1 MKILHVA
8 PAYYPFQERGGP
20 VFKVGALAAGLARR
34 GHDVTVVTPDLGLE
48 KYAEIQPQLRKH
60 AFGRRLEREGVE
72 IVYLST
78 VAQYRA
84 LTLNPSVLGF
94 CRTLLPQF
102 DVVHCY
108 GLYDFLGPAV
118 GYFCRSKGI
127 SYIVEPMGMYEPI
140 DRSIRLKRLWH
151 GGLGKG
157 FLRGASK
164 IVATSE
170 LEERELLDAGFPQT
184 QVVVRYNGIDPALLP
199 GLPSRG
205 TFRTKWGL
213 PQSEP
218 LVLFLSRII
227 PRKGVDLLID
237 AFARACAETGR
248 LVIAGPEGE
257 RGYLACLE
265 KRAQE
270 SGAGGRIL
278 FCGPLYDED
287 KKAALRD
294 ADIFAL
300 PSRYENFANVA
311 AEAMACGVPVIV
323 TDACGISPLVDGI
336 GGLVIAREH
345 EALTEALS
353 SLIRDE
359 ALYARLKEGC
369 RRVAAQLDWGTLT
382 EQMERHYQD
391 SVRGDK
397 GVAVALPRLD

>member
-8 PAYYPFQERGGP
+8 PADYPFQESGGP
-20 VFKVGALAAGLARR
+20 VFKVGALAASLVRR
-34 GHDVTVVTPDLGLE
+34 GHEVTVVTPDLGLE
-48 KYAEIQPQLRKH
+48 KYGEIEPQLRKH
-60 AFGRRLEREGVE
+60 AFGWRLEREGVE
-72 IVYLST
+72 IIYLST
-78 VAQYRA
+78 VTQYRA
-84 LTLNPSVLGF
+84 LTFNPSVLGF
-94 CRTLLPQF
+94 CRAVLPEF
-102 DVVHCY
+102 DMVHCY
-108 GLYDFLGPAV
+108 GLYDFLGPSV
-118 GYFCRSKGI
+118 GYFCRSTDI
-127 SYIVEPMGMYEPI
+127 PYIVEPMGMYQPI

-151 GGLGKG
+151 STLGKG

-170 LEERELLDAGFPQT
+170 LEERELLDAGFPHT

-213 PQSEP
+213 PQAEP

-237 AFARACAETGR
+237 AFAMACTETGR

-265 KRAQE
+265 KRARE
-270 SGAGGRIL
+270 SGAGDRIL

-287 KKAALRD
+287 KEAALRD

-323 TDACGISPLVDGI
+323 TGACGISPLVDGV
-336 GGLVIAREH
+336 GGLVIPRAQ

-353 SLIRDE
+353 RLIRDE

-391 SVRGDK
+391 AVRGDR
-397 GVAVALPRLD
+397 GAVAAPPRL

>member
-1 MKILHVA
+1 MKILHAVA
-8 PAYYPFQERGGP
+8 AYYPFQERGGP

-34 GHDVTVVTPDLGLE
+34 GHEVTVVTPDLGLE
-48 KYAEIQPQLRKH
+48 KHAEIQPQLRKH
-60 AFGRRLEREGVE
+60 AFGWRLEREGVE
-72 IVYLST
+72 IIYLST
-78 VAQYRA
+78 VTQYRA
-84 LTLNPSVLGF
+84 LTLNPSVMGF
-94 CRTLLPQF
+94 CRTLLPRF
-102 DVVHCY
+102 DLVHCY

-118 GYFCRSKGI
+118 GYFCRSADI
-127 SYIVEPMGMYEPI
+127 PYIVEPMGMYRPI
-140 DRSIRLKRLWH
+140 DRSLWLKRLWH
-151 GGLGKG
+151 GTLGKG

-205 TFRTKWGL
+205 SFRAKWGL
-213 PQSEP
+213 PRSEP

-237 AFARACAETGR
+237 AFARACTESGR
-248 LVIAGPEGE
+248 LMIAGPEGE
-257 RGYLACLE
+257 RGYLGFLE
-265 KRAQE
+265 KRARE
-270 SGAGGRIL
+270 SGAGDRIL

-336 GGLVIAREH
+336 GGLVIAREQ
-345 EALTEALS
+345 EALTQALS
-353 SLIRDE
+353 SLIHDE

-369 RRVAAQLDWGTLT
+369 SRVADQLAWGTLT
-382 EQMERHYQD
+382 GQMERHYQD
-391 SVRGDK
+391 AVRGEQ
-397 GVAVALPRLD
+397 GAAAAPLRLD

>member
-1 MKILHVA
+1 
-8 PAYYPFQERGGP
+8 
-20 VFKVGALAAGLARR
+20 VGALAAGLVRR
-34 GHDVTVVTPDLGLE
+34 GHEVTVVTPDLGLG
-48 KYAEIQPQLRKH
+48 KHGEIQSQLRKH
-60 AFGRRLEREGVE
+60 AFGWRLEREGVE

-78 VAQYRA
+78 VTRYRA

-94 CRTLLPQF
+94 CRRLLPRF

-108 GLYDFLGPAV
+108 GLYDFLGSVA
-118 GYFCRSKGI
+118 GYFCRRADI
-127 SYIVEPMGMYEPI
+127 PYIVEPMGMYRPI

-151 GGLGKG
+151 GTLGKE

-170 LEERELLDAGFPQT
+170 LEERELLDAGFPQA

-205 TFRTKWGL
+205 TFRAKWGL
-213 PQSEP
+213 PQAEP
-218 LVLFLSRII
+218 LVLLLSRII

-257 RGYLACLE
+257 RGYLDCLE

-270 SGAGGRIL
+270 SGAGDRIL
-278 FCGPLYDED
+278 FCGPLYDQD

-336 GGLVIAREH
+336 AGLVIPREQ

-382 EQMERHYQD
+382 GQMERHYQD

>member
-1 MKILHVA
+1 MKILNVA
-8 PAYYPFQERGGP
+8 PAYYPFQDRGGP
-20 VFKVGALAAGLARR
+20 VFKVGALAAGLVRR
-34 GHDVTVVTPDLGLE
+34 GHEVTVVTPDLGLG
-48 KYAEIQPQLRKH
+48 KHGEIQPQLRKH
-60 AFGRRLEREGVE
+60 AFGWRLEREGVE

-78 VAQYRA
+78 VTQYRA
-84 LTLNPSVLGF
+84 LTFNPSVLGF
-94 CRTLLPQF
+94 CRALLPEF
-102 DVVHCY
+102 DMVHCY
-108 GLYDFLGPAV
+108 GLYDFLGPSV
-118 GYFCRSKGI
+118 GYFCRSTD
-127 SYIVEPMGMYEPI
+127 SPYIVEPMGMYRPI

-151 GGLGKG
+151 GTLGKG

-218 LVLFLSRII
+218 LVLFLSRVI

-237 AFARACAETGR
+237 AFAKACTEIGR

-265 KRAQE
+265 KRARE
-270 SGAGGRIL
+270 SGAGDRIL

-287 KKAALRD
+287 KRAALRD

-323 TDACGISPLVDGI
+323 TDACGISPLVDGV
-336 GGLVIAREH
+336 GGLVIPREQ

-391 SVRGDK
+391 SMRGPQGA
-397 GVAVALPRLD
+397 GVVAPRLE

>member
-20 VFKVGALAAGLARR
+20 VSKVGALAAGLVRR
-34 GHDVTVVTPDLGLE
+34 GHEVTVVTPDLGLE
-48 KYAEIQPQLRKH
+48 KYGEIQPQLRKH
-60 AFGRRLEREGVE
+60 AFGWRLEREGVE
-72 IVYLST
+72 IIYLST
-78 VAQYRA
+78 VTQYRA
-84 LTLNPSVLGF
+84 LTLNLSVLGF

-108 GLYDFLGPAV
+108 GLYDFLGPSV
-118 GYFCRSKGI
+118 GYFCRNKGI
-127 SYIVEPMGMYEPI
+127 SYIVEPMGMFRPI

-151 GGLGKG
+151 GTLGKG

-164 IVATSE
+164 IIATSE

-184 QVVVRYNGIDPALLP
+184 QVVIRYNGIDAALLP

-213 PQSEP
+213 PQAEP
-218 LVLFLSRII
+218 LILFLSRII

-237 AFARACAETGR
+237 AFAGACAETGR

-265 KRAQE
+265 KRARE
-270 SGAGGRIL
+270 SGAGDRIL
-278 FCGPLYDED
+278 FCGPVYDED

-311 AEAMACGVPVIV
+311 AEAVACRVPVIV

-336 GGLVIAREH
+336 GGLVIPREQ

-353 SLIRDE
+353 RLIRDE

-369 RRVAAQLDWGTLT
+369 RRVAAQLDWETLT
-382 EQMERHYQD
+382 RQMERHYQD
-391 SVRGDK
+391 AVRGDR
-397 GVAVALPRLD
+397 GAVAAPPRL